1 MKDRLARLIV
11 IALVLPLPVGSSH
24 ASFDQAP
31 TKPPPHRRHF
41 VTCPIVRD
49 TSTLPCWLAEYE
61 GELYYLGSQGSSASA
76 FYPPQLGHE
85 ALIEGTVADGPRIC
99 GGRPLSPVR
108 VSVMQEINRA
118 CNTLLPAEAGF
129 TSAPSPIAPTPKFP
143 DSTREF
149 VIPYDFDSDYLTLH
163 TTRIVME
170 AVRIAKAV
178 NASRV
183 EVRGQ
188 RGATLLSN
196 GQTLSEGP
204 RIGEIRATKMAENL
218 VGLGIPAD
226 RVHVTWQR
234 EPDTPDGVTDP
245 ERRRVTITLS
255 ALSGASTGALSGGDA
270 IAVVSS
276 TSPSGA

>member
-1 MKDRLARLIV
+1 
-11 IALVLPLPVGSSH
+11 
-24 ASFDQAP
+24 
-31 TKPPPHRRHF
+31 
-41 VTCPIVRD
+41 
-49 TSTLPCWLAEYE
+49 
-61 GELYYLGSQGSSASA
+61 
-76 FYPPQLGHE
+76 
-85 ALIEGTVADGPRIC
+85 
-99 GGRPLSPVR
+99 
-108 VSVMQEINRA
+108 MQEINRA